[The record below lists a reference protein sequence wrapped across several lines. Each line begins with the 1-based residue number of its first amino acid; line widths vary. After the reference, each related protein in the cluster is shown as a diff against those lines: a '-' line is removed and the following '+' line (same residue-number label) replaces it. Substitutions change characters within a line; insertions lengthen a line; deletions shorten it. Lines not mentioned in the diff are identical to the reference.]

1 MCSSD
6 ISNAADSFIGYHEAL
21 DSVKADCKEAIKIT
35 TFPSLD
41 RPLIMS
47 DILVKRKGL
56 TEEESLLAERVSR
69 FLTDAYTLNDIMLGK
84 DLTT

>member
-1 MCSSD
+1 MCRPD

-21 DSVKADCKEAIKIT
+21 VSVKADCQKSIKIT

-56 TEEESLLAERVSR
+56 TEE
-69 FLTDAYTLNDIMLGK
+69 
-84 DLTT
+84 